1 MKKILLL
8 LADGFEIYEASAFI
22 DVLGWNKEYGTPK
35 TQLYTCGLTKT
46 LNSTFGIKL
55 DVDFTI
61 DKINANEYDA
71 IAIPGGFE
79 VYGFYNDAF
88 SIEFKNLIVKFNE
101 LDKII
106 SSICV
111 GALPI
116 GKSGILQNRKATTY
130 NQMEGQRLKQ
140 LEDFGAEIVNEPI
153 VSDSNV
159 TTSWGPSTAVDVAF
173 DLLEKLTSLSN
184 ANHIRKLMGFDK

>member
-22 DVLGWNKEYGTPK
+22 DVMGWNKIEGLIK
-35 TQLYTCGLTKT
+35 TELYTCGLTKK
-46 LNSTFGIKL
+46 LNSSFGIKIE
-55 DVDFTI
+55 VDFTI
-61 DKINANEYDA
+61 DEIKPEEFDA

-79 VYGFYNDAF
+79 VYGFYKDAF
-88 SIEFKNLIVKFNE
+88 SIEFQNLIVKFND
-101 LDKII
+101 LNKII

-111 GALPI
+111 GALPV

-130 NQMEGQRLKQ
+130 NQMDGKRLQQ
-140 LEDFGAEIVNEPI
+140 LENFGAEICNEPI
-153 VSDSNV
+153 VCDGNV
-159 TTSWGPSTAVDVAF
+159 TTSWGPSTAIDVAF
-173 DLLEKLTSLSN
+173 DLLEKLTSTSN